1 MLVVQISTVPGGQGC
16 VPAGPAAAT
25 LILPAGSAGMAAVHV
40 ELPEGRP
47 GSDPGT
53 AEIVLISLCGTAELR
68 HEDGHDG
75 PAVTLLA
82 GRAAYITRGER
93 VSLTN
98 PGSEPASVM
107 VIASPPEFAGQ
118 LATWPAA

>member
-16 VPAGPAAAT
+16 AAAGPTAAT
-25 LILPAGSAGMAAVHV
+25 LILPAGSAGMAAVH
-40 ELPEGRP
+40 
-47 GSDPGT
+47 
-53 AEIVLISLCGTAELR
+53 I
-68 HEDGHDG
+68 
-75 PAVTLLA
+75 VTLLA

-107 VIASPPEFAGQ
+107 VIASPPEFADQ

>member
-1 MLVVQISTVPGGQGC
+1 MLIP
-16 VPAGPAAAT
+16 
-25 LILPAGSAGMAAVHV
+25 
-40 ELPEGRP
+40 
-47 GSDPGT
+47 
-53 AEIVLISLCGTAELR
+53 LCGTAELR
-68 HEDGHDG
+68 HDRPDGQDG
-75 PAVTLLA
+75 PAITLLT